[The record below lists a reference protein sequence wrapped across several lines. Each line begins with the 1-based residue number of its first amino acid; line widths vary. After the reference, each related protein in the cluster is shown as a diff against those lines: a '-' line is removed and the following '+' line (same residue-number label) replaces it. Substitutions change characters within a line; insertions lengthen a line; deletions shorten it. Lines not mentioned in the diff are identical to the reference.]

1 MRRVCLA
8 VFFVIITAAIA
19 YASGGEEAHG
29 SAKIINFGWRLLNF
43 AVLVVIFYKLSA
55 KAVKKFFAGD
65 RESVKVSLDEAEKAK
80 EEAQQKLDECA
91 ARLDKAAA
99 EIDEMTEMIK
109 AQGSAEK
116 EKIIEDAKRAVEKM
130 KVDAASRMEQE
141 FSRAVNELRAEA
153 SGLSVEV
160 AEEILKKNVGPEDHE
175 KMVQDFLDRMVT
187 QN

>member
-1 MRRVCLA
+1 MKRISLA
-8 VFFVIITAAIA
+8 LFFVIISAAIA
-19 YASGGEEAHG
+19 YASGEGEAHG
-29 SAKIINFGWRLLNF
+29 GEKIINFGWRLLNF
-43 AVLVVIFYKLSA
+43 VVLVVVFYKLSA

-65 RESVKVSLDEAEKAK
+65 REHIKVSLEEAEQAK
-80 EEAQQKLDECA
+80 EEARKKLDECTV
-91 ARLDKAAA
+91 RLDKAAA
-99 EIDEMTEMIK
+99 EIDEMADMIK

-116 EKIIEDAKRAVEKM
+116 EKIIEDAKRAAEKM
-130 KVDAASRMEQE
+130 KEDAASRMEQE

-187 QN
+187 RN